1 MAARFWT
8 VTIGERNYTVAT
20 GTREAAEKIA
30 AQRAQRQDTEFNRLS
45 AR

>member
-1 MAARFWT
+1 MAPRFWT
-8 VTIGERNYTVAT
+8 VTIGKRDLTVAA

-30 AQRAQRQDTEFNRLS
+30 AQRAQRQDRQSNRLS